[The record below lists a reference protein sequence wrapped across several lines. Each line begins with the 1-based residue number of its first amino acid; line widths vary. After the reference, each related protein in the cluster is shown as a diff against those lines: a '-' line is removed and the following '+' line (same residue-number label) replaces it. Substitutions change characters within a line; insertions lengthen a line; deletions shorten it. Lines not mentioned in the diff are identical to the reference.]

1 MFDTLGAGS
10 WLAIQLCASIMAE
23 GTVHNKKSL
32 EGVHD
37 KEVKCE
43 GCTDSGDKAEAFCH
57 QCAEFLCKECVE
69 THKVMKLFTSHEV
82 DSLEDLKQGR
92 AREIA
97 VKEPPTK
104 KCHIHE
110 EPLNIYCFDCAT
122 PICHHC
128 TQKEH
133 RNHRNITA
141 PNTKTNLLEKLG
153 PLKEVAAN
161 LSSAIENIQTTKQ
174 EVEAKEDPVA
184 STIHTSFDELHQI
197 LDEEENKL
205 FLKAL
210 RKMQDNEAMSMHSE
224 IRSSMQG
231 EKDEHSKSGK
241 IELAEEADMGVEVR
255 CAEAL
260 QQLCQT
266 NANITQL
273 ALDPA
278 QCTVRGEG
286 VKTAEVHQTAE
297 VTLTTKRINSKTE
310 VVGQLKSLYDG
321 SVVKCDVDQSGPGE
335 YRIQYTPTV
344 RGHHELTVSVDGQQ
358 VAGSPFPVFVFI
370 HPTQLG
376 KPVKVWGGIKHAS
389 GITTNSVGDVIVTE
403 YKGHIV
409 KIESKGKTSVLVK
422 HSHSKLAWLESV
434 STDDEDNIYCTDYKT
449 NKVMKCNKNG
459 GNVQV
464 HEVKQV
470 KGRGHC
476 GVVVVGDEVML
487 CERYN
492 EGTIMVYDR
501 ELKYVRRFEH
511 SGLGLFRDVSADNHG
526 NLYVTDCTN
535 DCIQVF
541 SSDGVFLRS
550 FGSDSNGVKR
560 LHSPN
565 YVCVSGHY
573 VYVTNRGGHYVSVFT
588 TAGDYVTSFS
598 QQGGREG
605 EFDLPCGV
613 CTDKDGFVY
622 VADCNNKRVQCF

>member
-1 MFDTLGAGS
+1 
-10 WLAIQLCASIMAE
+10 MAE
-23 GTVHNKKSL
+23 GIVHDKKSL

-69 THKVMKLFTSHEV
+69 THKVMKLFASHEV

-110 EPLNIYCFDCAT
+110 EPLNIYCFDCDT
-122 PICHHC
+122 PICHLC

-174 EVEAKEDPVA
+174 EVEAKEDLVA

-210 RKMQDNEAMSMHSE
+210 RKMQENEAMSMHAE
-224 IRSSMQG
+224 MRSSMQG
-231 EKDEHSKSGK
+231 EEDEHSKSGK

-260 QQLCQT
+260 RQLCQT

-273 ALDPA
+273 DLDPA

-286 VKTAEVHQTAE
+286 VETAEVHQTAE
-297 VTLTTKRINSKTE
+297 VTLTTKLINSKTE
-310 VVGQLKSLYDG
+310 VVGQLKSLYDE
-321 SVVKCDVDQSGPGE
+321 SVVKCDVDKSGPGE
-335 YRIQYTPTV
+335 YLIQYTPTV
-344 RGHHELTVSVDGQQ
+344 RGRHELTVSVDGLQ
-358 VAGSPFPVFVFI
+358 VAGSPFPVFVSI
-370 HPTQLG
+370 PPTQLG

-403 YKGHIV
+403 YYRDIV
-409 KIESKGKTSVLVK
+409 KLESKGKTSVLVK
-422 HSHSKLAWLESV
+422 YSDSKLTYLESV
-434 STDDEDNIYCTDYKT
+434 STDDEDNIYCTDYDS

-470 KGRGHC
+470 KGPGHC
-476 GVVVVGDEVML
+476 GVAVVGDEVML
-487 CERYN
+487 CEGGN

-501 ELKYVRRFEH
+501 ELEYVRRVEH
-511 SGLGLFRDVSADNHG
+511 SGLGRFRGVSADNHG
-526 NLYVTDCTN
+526 NLYVTDYTN
-535 DCIQVF
+535 NCIQVF
-541 SSDGVFLRS
+541 SSDGVFIRS
-550 FGSDSNGVKR
+550 FGRDNNGVKR
-560 LHSPN
+560 LDYPY

-573 VYVTNRGGHYVSVFT
+573 VYVTNRDGHYMSVFT
-588 TAGDYVTSFS
+588 TAGDYVTSFGQRGS
-598 QQGGREG
+598 GEG
-605 EFDLPCGV
+605 EFKLPCGV

-622 VADCNNKRVQCF
+622 VAEYSNNRVQCF

>member
-1 MFDTLGAGS
+1 MLDTLGAGS

-23 GTVHNKKSL
+23 GIVHDKKSL
-32 EGVHD
+32 ERVHD
-37 KEVKCE
+37 KKVKCE

-57 QCAEFLCKECVE
+57 QCAKFLCKECVE

-82 DSLEDLKQGR
+82 DSLEDLK
-92 AREIA
+92 AREIV

-110 EPLNIYCFDCAT
+110 EPLNIYCFDCDM

-161 LSSAIENIQTTKQ
+161 LSSAIDNIQITKQ
-174 EVEAKEDPVA
+174 EVEAKEDLVA
-184 STIHTSFDELHQI
+184 STIDTSFDELHQI
-197 LDEEENKL
+197 MDEEENKL

-231 EKDEHSKSGK
+231 EEDEHSKSRK

-286 VKTAEVHQTAE
+286 VETAEVHQTAE
-297 VTLTTKRINSKTE
+297 VTLTTKLANSKTE

-321 SVVKCDVDQSGPGE
+321 SIVKCDVDQSRPGE
-335 YRIQYTPTV
+335 YHIQYTPTV
-344 RGHHELTVSVDGQQ
+344 RGRHELTVSVDGQQ
-358 VAGSPFPVFVFI
+358 VAGSPFPVFVSI
-370 HPTQLG
+370 PPTQLG
-376 KPVKVWGGIKHAS
+376 KPVKVWDGIKYAC

-403 YKGHIV
+403 FYRDIV
-409 KIESKGKTSVLVK
+409 KLESKGKTSVLVK
-422 HSHSKLAWLESV
+422 HSDSKLTKLESV
-434 STDDEDNIYCTDYKT
+434 STDDEDNIYCNDYDY

-470 KGRGHC
+470 KGPGHY
-476 GVVVVGDEVML
+476 GVAVVGDEVML
-487 CERYN
+487 CERDY
-492 EGTIMVYDR
+492 EGTIMMYDR
-501 ELKYVRRFEH
+501 ELKYVRFVQH
-511 SGLGLFRDVSADNHG
+511 CGLGEFKDVSADNHG
-526 NLYVTDCTN
+526 NLYVTDYTN

-541 SSDGVFLRS
+541 SNDGVFLRS

-560 LHSPN
+560 LGGPDS
-565 YVCVSGHY
+565 VCVSGHY
-573 VYVTNRGGHYVSVFT
+573 VYVTNYSGHYVSVFT
-588 TAGDYVTSFS
+588 TEGDYVTSFGQEGS
-598 QQGGREG
+598 GEG
-605 EFDLPCGV
+605 EFKLPCGV

-622 VADCNNKRVQCF
+622 VADCDNNRVQCF

>member
-1 MFDTLGAGS
+1 
-10 WLAIQLCASIMAE
+10 MAE
-23 GTVHNKKSL
+23 GIVHDKKSL

-69 THKVMKLFTSHEV
+69 THKVMKLFASHEV

-110 EPLNIYCFDCAT
+110 EPLNIYCFDCDT

-133 RNHRNITA
+133 RNHCNITA

-174 EVEAKEDPVA
+174 EVEAKEDLVT

-210 RKMQDNEAMSMHSE
+210 KKMQDNEAMSMHSE

-231 EKDEHSKSGK
+231 EEDEHSKSGK

-278 QCTVRGEG
+278 QWTVRGEG
-286 VKTAEVHQTAE
+286 VETAEVHQTAE
-297 VTLTTKRINSKTE
+297 VTLTIKLINSKTE

-358 VAGSPFPVFVFI
+358 VAGTPFPVFVSI
-370 HPTQLG
+370 PPTQLD
-376 KPVKVWGGIKHAS
+376 KPVKVWDDIKHAS
-389 GITTNSVGDVIVTE
+389 GITTNSMGDVIVTE
-403 YKGHIV
+403 YSGDIV
-409 KIESKGKTSVLVK
+409 KLESKGKTSIIVK
-422 HSHSKLAWLESV
+422 YSDSKLTRLESV
-434 STDDEDNIYCTDYKT
+434 STDNEDNIYCTDKLT

-470 KGRGHC
+470 KGPGHRG
-476 GVVVVGDEVML
+476 VAVVGDEVML
-487 CERYN
+487 CERNN

-501 ELKYVRRFEH
+501 ELKYVRRVEH
-511 SGLGLFRDVSADNHG
+511 SGLGGYRGMSADNHG
-526 NLYVTDCTN
+526 NLYVTDYTN
-535 DCIQVF
+535 NYIQVF
-541 SSDGVFLRS
+541 SNDGVFLRS
-550 FGSDSNGVKR
+550 FGHDSNGVKR
-560 LHSPN
+560 LDGPY
-565 YVCVSGHY
+565 YVCVSGQY
-573 VYVTNRGGHYVSVFT
+573 VYVTNSIGDYVSVFT
-588 TAGDYVTSFS
+588 TAGDYVTSFGQEGS
-598 QQGGREG
+598 GEG
-605 EFDLPCGV
+605 EFIFPRGV
-613 CTDKDGFVY
+613 CIDKDGFVY
-622 VADCNNKRVQCF
+622 VADYNNDRVQCF

>member
-1 MFDTLGAGS
+1 
-10 WLAIQLCASIMAE
+10 MAE
-23 GTVHNKKSL
+23 GIVHDKKSL

-69 THKVMKLFTSHEV
+69 IHKIMKLFASHEV

-110 EPLNIYCFDCAT
+110 EPLNIYCFDCNT

-141 PNTKTNLLEKLG
+141 PNTKTNLLEKLC
-153 PLKEVAAN
+153 PLKEVGAN
-161 LSSAIENIQTTKQ
+161 LSSAIEDLQTTKQ
-174 EVEAKEDPVA
+174 EVEAKEDLVA

-231 EKDEHSKSGK
+231 EEDEHSKSGK
-241 IELAEEADMGVEVR
+241 IELTEEADMGVEVR

-286 VKTAEVHQTAE
+286 VETAEVHQTAE
-297 VTLTTKRINSKTE
+297 VTLTTKLINSKTE

-344 RGHHELTVSVDGQQ
+344 RGRHELTVSVDWQQ
-358 VAGSPFPVFVFI
+358 VAGSPFPVFVSI
-370 HPTQLG
+370 PPNQLG
-376 KPVKVWGGIKHAS
+376 KPVKVWDDIYNAR

-403 YKGHIV
+403 RDGDIV
-409 KIESKGKTSVLVK
+409 KLESKGKTSVLVK
-422 HSHSKLAWLESV
+422 HSDSKLTTLVNV
-434 STDDEDNIYCTDYKT
+434 STDDEDNIYCTDFDS

-459 GNVQV
+459 GNIQV

-470 KGRGHC
+470 EGPGHW
-476 GVVVVGDEVML
+476 GVAVVGDDVML
-487 CERYN
+487 CEHYN
-492 EGTIMVYDR
+492 ECTIMVYDR
-501 ELKYVRRFEH
+501 ELQYVRRVKH
-511 SGLGLFRDVSADNHG
+511 SDLGEFWGISADNHG
-526 NLYVTDCTN
+526 NLYVTDFTN

-541 SSDGVFLRS
+541 SNDDVFLRS
-550 FGSDSNGVKR
+550 FGRDSNGLER
-560 LHSPN
+560 LYRPY

-573 VYVTNRGGHYVSVFT
+573 VYVTNSSRHYVSVFT
-588 TAGDYVTSFS
+588 TAGDYVTSFG
-598 QQGGREG
+598 QCGHGEG
-605 EFDLPCGV
+605 EFNTPFGV

-622 VADCNNKRVQCF
+622 VADCNNHRVQCF

>member
-1 MFDTLGAGS
+1 MTISCYHRHHTLACCLVEFDSLESKKLGRAK
-10 WLAIQLCASIMAE
+10 QLSASIMAE
-23 GTVHNKKSL
+23 GIVLVEKSL
-32 EGVHD
+32 ERVHD

-43 GCTDSGDKAEAFCH
+43 GCTDSGGKAEAFCH

-69 THKVMKLFTSHEV
+69 PHKVMKLFASHGV

-110 EPLNIYCFDCAT
+110 EPLNIYCFDCDT

-128 TQKEH
+128 TTKVH
-133 RNHRNITA
+133 RDHNLKFATSDS
-141 PNTKTNLLEKLG
+141 KKNLLEKLG
-153 PLKEVAAN
+153 HLKEVAAN

-174 EVEAKEDPVA
+174 EVEAKEDLVA

-231 EKDEHSKSGK
+231 EEDEHSKSGK
-241 IELAEEADMGVEVR
+241 IELTEEADMGVEVR

-278 QCTVRGEG
+278 QCTVRGER
-286 VKTAEVHQTAE
+286 VETAEVHQTAE
-297 VTLTTKRINSKTE
+297 VTLTTKLINSKTE

-335 YRIQYTPTV
+335 YRIQYIPTV
-344 RGHHELTVSVDGQQ
+344 RGRHELTVSVDGQQ
-358 VAGSPFPVFVFI
+358 VAGSPFPVFVSI
-370 HPTQLG
+370 PPTQLG
-376 KPVKVWGGIKHAS
+376 KPYKVWDDIKLAH

-403 YKGHIV
+403 YQGDIV
-409 KIESKGKTSVLVK
+409 KLDAEGKTSVLVK
-422 HSHSKLAWLESV
+422 HSDNKLTWLESV
-434 STDDEDNIYCTDYKT
+434 STDDEDNIYCTDYDS
-449 NKVMKCNKNG
+449 NKVIKSNKNG

-470 KGRGHC
+470 NHPGH
-476 GVVVVGDEVML
+476 
-487 CERYN
+487 
-492 EGTIMVYDR
+492 
-501 ELKYVRRFEH
+501 
-511 SGLGLFRDVSADNHG
+511 
-526 NLYVTDCTN
+526 
-535 DCIQVF
+535 
-541 SSDGVFLRS
+541 
-550 FGSDSNGVKR
+550 
-560 LHSPN
+560 
-565 YVCVSGHY
+565 
-573 VYVTNRGGHYVSVFT
+573 GG
-588 TAGDYVTSFS
+588 GW
-598 QQGGREG
+598 Q
-605 EFDLPCGV
+605 
-613 CTDKDGFVY
+613 
-622 VADCNNKRVQCF
+622 

>member
-1 MFDTLGAGS
+1 
-10 WLAIQLCASIMAE
+10 MAE
-23 GTVHNKKSL
+23 GIVHDKKSL

-37 KEVKCE
+37 KEVRCE
-43 GCTDSGDKAEAFCH
+43 GCTESGGKAEAFCH

-110 EPLNIYCFDCAT
+110 EPFNIYCFDCDT

-161 LSSAIENIQTTKQ
+161 LSSAIENIRITKQ
-174 EVEAKEDPVA
+174 EVEAKEDLVV

-231 EKDEHSKSGK
+231 EEDENSKSGK
-241 IELAEEADMGVEVR
+241 IELAEEADMEVEVR

-278 QCTVRGEG
+278 QWTVRGEG
-286 VKTAEVHQTAE
+286 VETAEVHQTAE
-297 VTLTTKRINSKTE
+297 VTLTTKLINSKTE
-310 VVGQLKSLYDG
+310 VVGRLKSLYDG

-344 RGHHELTVSVDGQQ
+344 RGRHKLTVSVDGQQ
-358 VAGSPFPVFVFI
+358 VAGSPFPVFVSI
-370 HPTQLG
+370 PPTQLR
-376 KPVKVWGGIKHAS
+376 KPVKVWGGIKYVS
-389 GITTNSVGDVIVTE
+389 GITTNSVGDIIVAQ
-403 YKGHIV
+403 YYRDIIKL
-409 KIESKGKTSVLVK
+409 ESKGKTSVLLK
-422 HSHSKLAWLESV
+422 HSDSKLTQLQSV
-434 STDDEDNIYCTDYKT
+434 STDDEDNIYCTDYGS

-464 HEVKQV
+464 HEVKKV
-470 KGRGHC
+470 KGHW
-476 GVVVVGDEVML
+476 GVAVVGDEVML
-487 CERYN
+487 CERDN
-492 EGTIMVYDR
+492 KGTIMMYDR
-501 ELKYVRRFEH
+501 ELKYVRRVEH
-511 SGLGLFRDVSADNHG
+511 SGLGEFTDVSADNHG
-526 NLYVTDCTN
+526 NLYVTDKTN

-541 SSDGVFLRS
+541 SNDGVFLRS

-560 LHSPN
+560 LDSPDS
-565 YVCVSGHY
+565 VCVSGHY
-573 VYVTNRGGHYVSVFT
+573 VYATNDGHYVSVFT
-588 TAGDYVTSFS
+588 TAGDYVTSFG
-598 QQGGREG
+598 QYGRREG
-605 EFDLPCGV
+605 EFNYPRGV

-622 VADCNNKRVQCF
+622 VTDFRNHRVQCF